1 MSKSVDHN
9 SDSDDDEDSDSEA
22 ESRLANTK
30 KTRMKKSHGDEDED
44 GEDDAAASSP
54 MDGLR
59 QRLQARIALLR
70 KQRETDGKR
79 GVKRGRETS
88 SGPLSTEE
96 KQKLKQQRRKA
107 KKLKRVEQQQQ
118 KARKEQTN
126 GSGASGAVSTSRARD
141 AARAEDDTDST
152 IVSAPYVPE
161 VSDLQFSAMSGLRD
175 TEDAMR
181 KKRMLGAALNAD
193 SKGGEKKKRMRKLLE
208 EAEKKQRRMQELRE
222 SGVGLG
228 VSAEA
233 WDTTLKRAAGD
244 TVKDDPKLLRKAMK
258 RMERAKQKSKSKWSM
273 NTQQVK
279 DSKDAAQD
287 KRRKNLKA
295 KEDRQKAKRA
305 GKSLPETGRAGFEG
319 QVNGKLNGG
328 GHPAVPSYSMKR
340 GKKHRGTQ

>member
-1 MSKSVDHN
+1 
-9 SDSDDDEDSDSEA
+9 
-22 ESRLANTK
+22 
-30 KTRMKKSHGDEDED
+30 
-44 GEDDAAASSP
+44 

-79 GVKRGRETS
+79 GLKRGREAST
-88 SGPLSTEE
+88 GALSIDE
-96 KQKLKQQRRKA
+96 KQKLKLQRRKA
-107 KKLKRVEQQQQ
+107 KKLKRVEQRQQ

-126 GSGASGAVSTSRARD
+126 GAAASGAASTKRAKDRV
-141 AARAEDDTDST
+141 RTEDDAEST
-152 IVSAPYVPE
+152 IVSAPYVPA

-181 KKRMLGAALNAD
+181 KKRMIGAALNAD

-222 SGVGLG
+222 SGAGLG

-258 RMERAKQKSKSKWSM
+258 RMERAKQKSKSKWSV

-279 DSKDAAQD
+279 DAKDAAQD

-295 KEDRQKAKRA
+295 KEDRKMAKRA
-305 GKSLPETGRAGFEG
+305 GKTLPETGRAGFEG
-319 QVNGKLNGG
+319 KVNGKLNSG
-328 GHPAVPSYSMKR
+328 GHPAVPTYSMKR
-340 GKKHRGTQ
+340 GKKHRGAQ